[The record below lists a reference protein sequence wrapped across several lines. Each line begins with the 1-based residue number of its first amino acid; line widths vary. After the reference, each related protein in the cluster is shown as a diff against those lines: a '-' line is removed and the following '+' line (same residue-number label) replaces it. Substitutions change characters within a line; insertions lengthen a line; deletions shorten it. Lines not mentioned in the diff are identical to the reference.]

1 MRPAVR
7 TLLTKE
13 EHEAV
18 RASKSDEA
26 HNGDLVTVSLRAE
39 AYAAVAD
46 CAPDPSEEDG
56 LGGNRISLPRSLL
69 SRLLRLRGPNDWS
82 FSDVILRQAR

>member
-7 TLLTKE
+7 HFAHEE

-26 HNGDLVTVSLRAE
+26 HNGDLVTVSLSAE

-56 LGGNRISLPRSLL
+56 LRGNRISLPRSLL
-69 SRLLRLRGPNDWS
+69 SRPLRLRGPNDWS
-82 FSDVILRQAR
+82 FSGVAKE